1 MHTIWDIDIN
11 FVDTPLQW
19 TFPHITFTNMDFKGI
34 NPINHDDPVVV
45 SIIIANFMVSRVLI
59 DQGISVD
66 ILH

>member
-1 MHTIWDIDIN
+1 
-11 FVDTPLQW
+11 
-19 TFPHITFTNMDFKGI
+19 MDFKGI